1 MNVLSGA
8 NDHDKLAELANK
20 NYKDQAVWFL
30 NAFWDELPGSKEG
43 EVLYNH
49 VQHIAELDSIE
60 KKEGNSVDELQ
71 AHRFLEKLH
80 ETMTV
85 QTMRD
90 KLRSTGALGPN
101 ERPKMVPLVHYLII
115 RYNINWHTLVNAAQG
130 SREEILKAQKMLDE
144 VNEAFAAAHARA
156 TEAAAALKSAKA
168 AEAEAKRSEAA
179 AIQAE
184 NEAVKRDEQATQAAA
199 IAQQREEELRAAQ
212 EELEASLN
220 ELKSQED
227 AYNNRTNELKAAS
240 ESGGLVS
247 RNKAKNELAQH
258 LGAETLPLR
267 RAKITQEA
275 AVKKAERATA
285 VAAEARA
292 SADAAKQEAVAARE
306 EAENRREQAVRAR
319 KDAEGKARESERAQA
334 EAEAALDE
342 AKRKVEEAEAYLEV
356 AKKSLPHGSTWWLE
370 RELVEA
376 KKYLPKAKGGISK

>member
-30 NAFWDELPGSKEG
+30 NAFWDELSGSTEG

-49 VQHIAELDSIE
+49 VQHIAELDTIK

-101 ERPKMVPLVHYLII
+101 ERPKLVPLVHYLII
-115 RYNINWHTLVNAAQG
+115 HYNINWHTLVNAAQG
-130 SREEILKAQKMLDE
+130 SKEEINKAQRMLDE
-144 VNEAFAAAHARA
+144 VNSAFAEAAATAQAAAQALRA
-156 TEAAAALKSAKA
+156 AKSAEVEAKRTEAAAI
-168 AEAEAKRSEAA
+168 EAEK
-179 AIQAE
+179 QA
-184 NEAVKRDEQATQAAA
+184 VTRDEQATQAAQVA
-199 IAQQREEELRAAQ
+199 AQREEELRAAQ
-212 EELEASLN
+212 EELEASLR
-220 ELKSQED
+220 ELKAQED

-258 LGAETLPLR
+258 LGTDPLPLR

-285 VAAEARA
+285 VAAEAREK
-292 SADAAKQEAVAARE
+292 ADAAK
-306 EAENRREQAVRAR
+306 
-319 KDAEGKARESERAQA
+319 
-334 EAEAALDE
+334 
-342 AKRKVEEAEAYLEV
+342 
-356 AKKSLPHGSTWWLE
+356 
-370 RELVEA
+370 
-376 KKYLPKAKGGISK
+376 